1 MTTTTSATSSTA
13 NIVSTLG
20 AGSGIDIQSL
30 AQKLV
35 DAEQAPR
42 KAAIDAKVTKSEA
55 RITGYGALKSALSD
69 LRAAFEKLNDAS
81 DFASLKVTNAQP
93 SAVSVTTGPNAA
105 AETYDLQV
113 IQTAAAQRNVATFA
127 SRSTSLNNGA
137 AFDLALTVGTGASAS
152 SHTVPVTTATPA
164 GMVSAINGAKLGVTA
179 QLLDTGSG
187 VVVVVTGQEGVA
199 NSFTLAPNSANTG
212 VSFGAPA
219 RAAADAS
226 FKLNGVT
233 MTRSSNTVTDALE
246 GVTLKLLNPTLSNAQ
261 IELVRETA
269 AITDQIKGL
278 VTAYNEFEESLKIL
292 GERDSKVETF
302 GGVLAG
308 DNLLINVRTMVRRF
322 ITDESTTPG
331 AQVKAPRD
339 VGLSIDREGKL
350 TLDESKLTGALQQRF
365 DQVVRMFTAGTD
377 NKSQYSQAPAGSAG
391 EAIRRISGMLRPD
404 GLIDQQS
411 KSADKQVTD
420 YKAQLTRLED
430 RMKQLLDR
438 YIKQFAAMDSIV
450 GESTNTRA
458 SIKSTFDAMTS
469 SKD

>member
-1 MTTTTSATSSTA
+1 MTTTSATSSTA

-35 DAEQAPR
+35 DAEQVPR

-69 LRAAFEKLNDAS
+69 LKSAFEKINDAS
-81 DFASLKVTNAQP
+81 DFASLKVANAQP

-105 AETYDLQV
+105 AGAYDLQ
-113 IQTAAAQRNVATFA
+113 IIRTAASQRNLATFT
-127 SRSTSLNNGA
+127 SRSATLNSGA
-137 AFDLALTVGTGASAS
+137 AFDLALTLGTGASAA
-152 SHTVPVTTATPA
+152 SHTVSVTNATPA
-164 GMVSAINGAKLGVTA
+164 GMVSAINGAKLGVSA

-187 VVVVVTGQEGVA
+187 VVVVVTAQEGVA
-199 NSFTLAPNSANTG
+199 NSFTLAPTG
-212 VSFGAPA
+212 QGSGVDFGTPV
-219 RAAADAS
+219 REAADAS
-226 FKLNGVT
+226 FNLNGVT
-233 MTRSSNTVTDALE
+233 LNRSSNTVTDALE
-246 GVTLKLLNPTLSNAQ
+246 GVTLKLLNPTSGNAQ
-261 IELVRETA
+261 IEFTRETG
-269 AITDQIKGL
+269 AITDQIKAL
-278 VTAYNEFEESLKIL
+278 VTAYNDFEGSIKIL
-292 GERDSKVETF
+292 GDRASDVETF

-308 DNLLINVRTMVRRF
+308 DNLLSTIRTMVRRL
-322 ITDESTTPG
+322 ITENSTTPG
-331 AQVKAPRD
+331 TQVKAPRD

-350 TLDESKLTGALQQRF
+350 TLDETRLNGALQQRF
-365 DQVVRMFTAGTD
+365 DEVVRMFTAGTD
-377 NKSQYSQAPAGSAG
+377 NKSPYSVAPAGSAG
-391 EAIRRISGMLRPD
+391 EAIRRISQMLRPD

-438 YIKQFAAMDSIV
+438 YIRQFAAMDSIV
-450 GESTNTRA
+450 GESNNTRA
-458 SIKSTFDAMTS
+458 SIKSTFEAMTS